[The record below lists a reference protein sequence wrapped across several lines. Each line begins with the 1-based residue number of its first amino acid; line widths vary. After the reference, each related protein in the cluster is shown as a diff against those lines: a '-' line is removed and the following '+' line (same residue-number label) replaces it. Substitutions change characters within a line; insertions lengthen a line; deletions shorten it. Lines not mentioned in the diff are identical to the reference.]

1 MPYSRYYNLADSVVN
16 HLNGVMSSITDPF
29 ISSRYVGLVAIASV
43 TVYELCIKDI
53 FYRFS
58 HSKHKV
64 FGLFVNSTFERING
78 RIKLS
83 DIREK
88 YLPKFGD
95 VYVKRFTKKIDLA
108 EKNSLKTVNKSI
120 KSSYGNI
127 IQWRHQ
133 FAHEGNFVST
143 VTYEE
148 AVDSYHLGKEVIRC
162 LSESLR
168 R

>member
-1 MPYSRYYNLADSVVN
+1 MPHSRYYKLAEPVIS
-16 HLNGVMSSITDPF
+16 HLNEVMSSVTDPF

-53 FYRFS
+53 FSQFS
-58 HSKHKV
+58 SSKHKI
-64 FGLFVNSTFERING
+64 FGLFVTSTFERING
-78 RIKLS
+78 RIKLA
-83 DIREK
+83 DIRDN

-95 VYVKRFTKKIDLA
+95 VYVKRFTRKLDLA
-108 EKNSLKTVNKSI
+108 EKNSLQTAKKSI

-143 VTYEE
+143 VTYSE
-148 AVDSYHLGKEVIRC
+148 AVASYHLGKEVIKC

-168 R
+168 K